1 MGKIIIG
8 DFEAAHLSLPQNLL
22 KKQRLSLGKT
32 QQQVANDAKISVRQ
46 YQRFESGAQIFGNSS
61 FAIGIRVCQA
71 LEINPID
78 MS

>member
-8 DFEAAHLSLPQNLL
+8 DFEFAHLSLPHDLL
-22 KKQRLSLGKT
+22 KERRLSLGKT
-32 QQQVANDAKISVRQ
+32 QQQVANEAKITLRQ
-46 YQRFESGAQIFGNSS
+46 YQRCESGAQNFGSTS

-78 MS
+78 MA